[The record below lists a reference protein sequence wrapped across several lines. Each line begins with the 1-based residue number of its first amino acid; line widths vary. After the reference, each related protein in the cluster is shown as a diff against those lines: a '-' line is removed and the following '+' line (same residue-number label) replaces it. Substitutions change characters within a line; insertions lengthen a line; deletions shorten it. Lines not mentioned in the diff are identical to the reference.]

1 MMKLHAIQDATL
13 LCFKPSRLLRVC
25 LVGVFFAAPLSVS
38 CLANAQRASSVAP
51 AALDDGQFI
60 DGLRRYGLSDLLL
73 YYANHHVD
81 GVGVQGGAAK
91 ELVQIAGHR
100 MIFDDADRPMPE
112 RAAALESAI
121 AAIESLIDRETDD
134 TQQPIWLTDLAEML
148 LLNELTVVE
157 RLALDFVSL
166 GVPTLEQLQAFES
179 GVSRAAFAAQ
189 LADERLYEL
198 QGTLPLQ
205 KDYHA
210 RYIQTGLADRLFENY
225 GQEFLPFYEGLAAF
239 YASMLSE
246 SAVYWQMKDQLA
258 EAEETITDERR
269 RLLQLAD
276 VKLSAFIRRQA
287 DLSLGYGRTA
297 NVARAMVQTRLGQT
311 GLAVRLLDEVISEQ
325 ADDLAEVRAVL
336 AKAESLVAAGQ
347 PTSAERLVDQLASVL
362 SERHPDWMFQRLLVA
377 DAHHRLLQ
385 VNAQGALAVSASY
398 RPYDQLILSYADEE
412 RAGIKQLIA
421 ERWAQQLETL
431 EIAEGNGQAGL
442 RLADVPVPVRLSVS
456 RFASQQ
462 GYRLVIK
469 GETPSDKAMGAARLE
484 QAKRVAESLIGDG
497 AITAGL
503 APDQRIAAQYDL
515 AVARIGLKP
524 NHLTIR
530 IESVR
535 PLIVLAKSHP
545 GVAESEKVIADATRW
560 LRQMHA
566 KVADE
571 PGAFPELDGAMRD
584 ACRVLLTQ
592 YPMASITDDTRLYF
606 AAAILFNAEKAY
618 SEAAEVLA
626 GVPMAHED
634 YFAAQS
640 LRMRCLWLT
649 AKASQEQT
657 GRPDIATIDGLATL
671 AQKITVEATQPRY
684 AESATAREALIAA
697 SLAQAQAR
705 FLMGDPAGAAQRLGE
720 LMRRYPDAPSSLV
733 SEAMQTQLSVYAAA
747 GDDAALAAAAEGLMT
762 SNADQAVAI
771 LTVVLEGLRQEIDG
785 LKLKRAKSGGS
796 VADDLDLQIARRG
809 SVAHALAA
817 QLLGY
822 TQQDEM
828 LSEEQR
834 LHYQLLEAKMLWLKG
849 DAAMAVKRLEP
860 IEAAS
865 PDSLPVVFHVSEAR
879 YLASNQ
885 SGLREPLE
893 KAFVGFA
900 RIDKQY
906 KNTPKPPD
914 MWWHA
919 RLRQIQIVERLK
931 TEDSRAIVRNILQ
944 LEERDPALGGPMYV
958 SAFRQLL
965 TVHRPLVQ

>member
-1 MMKLHAIQDATL
+1 MKPHATL
-13 LCFKPSRLLRVC
+13 SAAHNTMLLFFKPSRLLRAC
-25 LVGVFFAAPLSVS
+25 LLGAVMSVGCAAD
-38 CLANAQRASSVAP
+38 AQSKPVAGGASAT
-51 AALDDGQFI
+51 LDDGQFI

-81 GVGVQGGAAK
+81 EAGAGRGAAK
-91 ELVQIAGHR
+91 ELVEIAGHR
-100 MIFDDADRPMPE
+100 LTFDDADRSMPE

-121 AAIESLIDRETDD
+121 AALESLIDRAPDD
-134 TQQPIWLTDLAEML
+134 AQQPIWLTDLAEML

-157 RLALDFVSL
+157 RLALDFASL

-179 GVSRAAFAAQ
+179 GVSRAAFATQ

-239 YASMLSE
+239 YASMLGE

-258 EAEETITDERR
+258 EAEETVLDERR

-297 NVARAMVQTRLGQT
+297 KVARAMVQTRLGQT
-311 GLAVRLLDEVISEQ
+311 GLSVRLLDEVISEQ

-347 PTSAERLVDQLASVL
+347 STSAERLVDQLASVL
-362 SERHPDWMFQRLLVA
+362 RERHPDWMFQRLLVA

-385 VNAQGALAVSASY
+385 ANAQGPLAMSASY
-398 RPYDQLILSYADEE
+398 RPYDRLIASYASEE

-421 ERWAQQLETL
+421 ERWAQQLETS
-431 EIAEGNGQAGL
+431 EQAGL
-442 RLADVPVPVRLSVS
+442 VLTDVPVPVRLSVS

-462 GYRLVIK
+462 GYRLVVK
-469 GETPSDKAMGAARLE
+469 GETQVDQAMGTARLE
-484 QAKRVAESLIGDG
+484 QAKRVAESLIGDEVI
-497 AITAGL
+497 AAGL
-503 APDQRIAAQYDL
+503 QPDQHIAAQYDL

-524 NHLTIR
+524 NHLTVR

-535 PLIVLAKSHP
+535 PLIAMAKRHP

-571 PGAFPELDGAMRD
+571 PGAFPELDDAMRD

-592 YPMASITDDTRLYF
+592 YPMAPITDATRLYF
-606 AAAILFNAEKAY
+606 AAAVLFNADKAY

-634 YFAAQS
+634 YFAAQA
-640 LRMRCLWLT
+640 LRMRCMWLV
-649 AKASQEQT
+649 AKETQEQT
-657 GRPDIATIDGLATL
+657 GRPDVATIDELSTL
-671 AQKITVEATQPRY
+671 AQKITTQAVQPRHETN
-684 AESATAREALIAA
+684 ASAREALIAA

-705 FLMGDPAGAAQRLGE
+705 FLMGDAAGAAQQLGE
-720 LMRRYPDAPSSLV
+720 LMQRYPDAPSSLV

-747 GDDAALAAAAEGLMT
+747 GDDDALTAAAEGLMA
-762 SNADQAVAI
+762 SNADQAAAI
-771 LTVVLEGLRQEIDG
+771 LTVVLDGLQSEIDG
-785 LKLKRAKSGGS
+785 LKLKQAQRGGLI
-796 VADDLDLQIARRG
+796 AEELGLQIARRG

-822 TQQDEM
+822 AQKDEV
-828 LSEEQR
+828 LTPEQR
-834 LHYQLLEAKMLWLKG
+834 LHYQLLEAKTLWLKG
-849 DAAMAVKRLEP
+849 DAVTAVKRLEK

-865 PDSLPVVFHVSEAR
+865 PDSLPVVFHASEAR
-879 YLASNQ
+879 YLAGNESD
-885 SGLREPLE
+885 LREPME

-906 KNTPKPPD
+906 KNDPKPPG

-931 TEDSRAIVRNILQ
+931 TEGSRAIVRNILQ
-944 LEERDPALGGPMYV
+944 LEDRDPGLGGPMYAP
-958 SAFRQLL
+958 AFKRLL
-965 TVHRPLVQ
+965 VIHRPLAQ